1 MTKYL
6 YISIIVVICL
16 LASTLFYQYVKI
28 KDLNVKY
35 ITEANNYKA
44 SIDNSIK
51 LKLTIDQLELQ
62 NDSISKKI
70 DSVILSNKIKSKT
83 ISSVSYIKQKVS
95 KKDTLII
102 SDTIFVKN
110 LNLDTVI
117 VDKWSRI
124 KIVLKYP
131 SIIALEQQFTNEQ
144 YIVSSVKK
152 ETVKPKKIWPLCI
165 FQKKQLIERVSIFN
179 SNPYVTNKEQRYI
192 NIIK

>member
-152 ETVKPKKIWPLCI
+152 ETVKPKKI
-165 FQKKQLIERVSIFN
+165 
-179 SNPYVTNKEQRYI
+179 
-192 NIIK
+192 